1 MNNTRFLKHNEISI
15 LRSMFDFNP
24 YANKIRLSE
33 KDIIIFCNKTMEEV
47 AKGSRHVAI
56 TMDET
61 GDPVASTLGIEKP
74 GIAGWVQGLTMVR
87 YPSDYPRNPGPE
99 AKIPQAEMISR
110 AMDLLVSHMES
121 KRYYKFWD
129 IGHPRILNFAKS
141 YVSRFTKTLNR
152 YDQYDEMNIP
162 PGMHSGVPLFDAYR
176 RIHPT
181 ESMIARMYVLRQEY
195 RLQLI

>member
-1 MNNTRFLKHNEISI
+1 
-15 LRSMFDFNP
+15 MFDFNP
-24 YANKIRLSE
+24 YANKVHLSE

-47 AKGSRHVAI
+47 AKGFRHVAI

-61 GDPVASTLGIEKP
+61 GDPIASTLGIEKP

-87 YPSDYPRNPGPE
+87 YPADYPR
-99 AKIPQAEMISR
+99 IPQAEIISH

-121 KRYYKFWD
+121 KHYYKFWD
-129 IGHPRILNFAKS
+129 IGHPRILNTAKS
-141 YVSRFTKTLNR
+141 LVGRYTKTLNR
-152 YDQYDEMNIP
+152 YDYYDEMTIP
-162 PGMHSGVPLFDAYR
+162 PGLPSGVPLFDAYR

-181 ESMIARMYVLRQEY
+181 ESMIVRMYVLRQEH